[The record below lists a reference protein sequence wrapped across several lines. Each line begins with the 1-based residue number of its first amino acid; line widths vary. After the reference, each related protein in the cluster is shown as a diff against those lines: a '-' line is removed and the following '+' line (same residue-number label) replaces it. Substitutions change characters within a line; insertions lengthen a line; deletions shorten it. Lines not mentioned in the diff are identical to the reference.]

1 MKSWARISQADLRR
15 ETGRFP
21 INLIGCSVFDE
32 SMKNLVIP
40 KAACFWILGE
50 EHMRPGNPTGVEW
63 FNLNRKAFVFKTD
76 YT

>member
-1 MKSWARISQADLRR
+1 
-15 ETGRFP
+15 
-21 INLIGCSVFDE
+21 
-32 SMKNLVIP
+32 MKNLVIP

-50 EHMRPGNPTGVEW
+50 EHRRPGNPTGVEW